1 MTTITNNKLPEWR
14 TALDKCVENYQSTR
28 AWYEENRDSPAA
40 LDDMERAEDQ
50 LANFVRKCGFS
61 IVLSLLDEIDALQ
74 ELRRNYLALRGEIED
89 VQSQLYEA
97 ENQAN
102 EYASELQERRKA
114 DNQEPAGYH
123 VIKECGRVGCSV
135 ATLEEAE
142 KTRDFWN
149 KKWTIRPYFYSAAPA
164 PVVPEEMPAG
174 LAGQI
179 VSLLAHNIGD
189 KFLAQKIW
197 NACRA
202 ALLQGSQ
209 PVSNCDELQVI
220 GWLRSDYNSD
230 DKRDPNAPLFM
241 LGRNDPSDAWGVKYI
256 PLSGNSPVIPGGWV
270 MVPKKL
276 TAENGAKSLLSGEF
290 LETTFISCPECFADE
305 ECESCD
311 GSGRIKIEVPVSWT
325 TIKAIWNKGV
335 EHFRSSTAT
344 GDN

>member
-61 IVLSLLDEIDALQ
+61 IVLSLLDEIDELQ

-97 ENQAN
+97 KNQAN

-164 PVVPEEMPAG
+164 PVVPEEIPAG

-241 LGRNDPSDAWGVKYI
+241 LGRNDPSEAWGVKYI
-256 PLSGNSPVIPGGWV
+256 PLSGNSPEIPGV
-270 MVPKKL
+270 YL
-276 TAENGAKSLLSGEF
+276 
-290 LETTFISCPECFADE
+290 ADINT
-305 ECESCD
+305 D
-311 GSGRIKIEVPVSWT
+311 
-325 TIKAIWNKGV
+325 
-335 EHFRSSTAT
+335 HQH
-344 GDN
+344 